1 MILVS
6 SNQSENHTF
15 LNNLKS
21 EFEMTVL
28 DSINYLG
35 LIVERNRGTH
45 EMIIH
50 QSKYLQE
57 VMKRFNMTKCKGIS
71 TPVDK
76 GLHLSKAEFE
86 EEISCKPYRELVGSL
101 MYLMVGSRPDICFSL
116 YYFCKFQDQVTAECF
131 NQLKRILRYLSHTK
145 MLTYNKYECENIYG
159 FVDAD

>member
-6 SNQSENHTF
+6 SNKSENHTF

-71 TPVDK
+71 TPVD
-76 GLHLSKAEFE
+76 
-86 EEISCKPYRELVGSL
+86 
-101 MYLMVGSRPDICFSL
+101 
-116 YYFCKFQDQVTAECF
+116 
-131 NQLKRILRYLSHTK
+131 
-145 MLTYNKYECENIYG
+145 
-159 FVDAD
+159 